1 MKPRSLQRPL
11 AELCFAHRKMAFVS
25 GPRQCGKTTMAD
37 LILEARGAGAYH
49 NWDDVKFRRIW
60 VKDPGAAIPPPRGE
74 VRPLA
79 VFDEIHKAK
88 GWKRTLKGIY
98 DTLKRPVDILVTG
111 SARLNVYRRGG
122 DSLLGRY
129 HHFRLH
135 PFSLREVETDLANGP
150 QDLREKLFSR
160 SLHLRAGRQETLS
173 DLMEYGPFPGPL
185 FAQSARQAKL
195 WRKERIE
202 RVIRE
207 DLRDLTRTLEL
218 SQIEMLASLLPERVG
233 SPLSLSSLAGLLEV
247 SPGTVKRWI
256 TSLRELFYLFDLR
269 PFVGSIA
276 RSLRKEPKI
285 YLWDPSEV
293 PDRAARFEN
302 LLAGHLLKACHYWT
316 DTGEGTYELHYLRD
330 KERREIDFL
339 ITRDGVP
346 WLPVEAKLGDPTPSP
361 NWQKFLRQLPSTWGV
376 QVCLAPGHW
385 RIYEEEGRRLLVAS
399 AAEVLSYLV

>member
-1 MKPRSLQRPL
+1 M
-11 AELCFAHRKMAFVS
+11 
-25 GPRQCGKTTMAD
+25 
-37 LILEARGAGAYH
+37 
-49 NWDDVKFRRIW
+49 
-60 VKDPGAAIPPPRGE
+60 
-74 VRPLA
+74 
-79 VFDEIHKAK
+79 
-88 GWKRTLKGIY
+88 
-98 DTLKRPVDILVTG
+98 
-111 SARLNVYRRGG
+111 
-122 DSLLGRY
+122 
-129 HHFRLH
+129 
-135 PFSLREVETDLANGP
+135 REVETSQAPGP

-160 SLHLRAGRQETLS
+160 SLHPSGGRQRILS

-185 FAQSARQAKL
+185 FAQDARQTKL

-233 SPLSLSSLAGLLEV
+233 SPLSMASLAAILEV
-247 SPGTVKRWI
+247 SPRTVKRWVA
-256 TSLRELFYLFDLR
+256 SLRELYYLFDLR
-269 PFVGSIA
+269 PFVGSIT

-302 LLAGHLLKACHYWT
+302 LVAGHLLKTCHTWT

-339 ITRDGVP
+339 ITREGVP

-361 NWQKFLRQLPSTWGV
+361 NWQKFLRQLPCSWGV

-385 RIYEEEGRRLLVAS
+385 RVHEEEGRRLLVAS
-399 AAEVLSYLV
+399 AAEVLAYIV